1 MRLLIT
7 NARIWDGVADSYSPA
22 SAVYCVDGRITDL
35 AVGEAD
41 QVIDLQGQTL
51 LPGFID
57 AHFHAYASDVN
68 IPHLETLPLSY
79 LSHHAAGLLKSAL
92 HRGFTTVRDAGG
104 ADWGLWRALEDGL
117 IEGPRLLY
125 AGRALSQTGGHG
137 DKRAPHAEPCGCR
150 HVANLSEVVDGV
162 DAVRRA
168 ARETLRKGAHHLKIF
183 VSGGVSSPTDPI
195 WMQQYSAEEIRA
207 VVEEARSRR
216 TYVMAHAYTPETI
229 IHAVRN
235 GVRSIEHGNLLN
247 AEAAAVMA
255 EHDAILVPTLVTY
268 EALARRGAE
277 YGLPAVSQVKLQ
289 EVLGQGA
296 EAIRLARAAGVR
308 VGFGTDLLGPLH
320 DWQLQEFSLRAGV
333 DQPVDILRSAT
344 SVNADLINRTGDLGV
359 IAPGAVADLVVI
371 DGDPLADIGVIA
383 AKGPSLVIKGG
394 AVVGGAT

>member
-1 MRLLIT
+1 
-7 NARIWDGVADSYSPA
+7 
-22 SAVYCVDGRITDL
+22 
-35 AVGEAD
+35 
-41 QVIDLQGQTL
+41 
-51 LPGFID
+51 
-57 AHFHAYASDVN
+57 
-68 IPHLETLPLSY
+68 
-79 LSHHAAGLLKSAL
+79 
-92 HRGFTTVRDAGG
+92 
-104 ADWGLWRALEDGL
+104 
-117 IEGPRLLY
+117 
-125 AGRALSQTGGHG
+125 
-137 DKRAPHAEPCGCR
+137 
-150 HVANLSEVVDGV
+150 VANLSEVVDGV

-255 EHDAILVPTLVTY
+255 EHDAVLVPTLVTY

-277 YGLPAVSQVKLQ
+277 FGLPVVSQEKLQ
-289 EVLGQGA
+289 DVLGQGA

-333 DQPVDILRSAT
+333 ETPVDILRSAT
-344 SVNADLINRTGDLGV
+344 SVNAALINRTGELGV
-359 IAPGAVADLVVI
+359 IAPGAAADLVAF

-383 AKGPSLVIKGG
+383 AKGPSLVVKGG
-394 AVVGGAT
+394 SVVSRAT